1 MDTGEVKSGE
11 ERDKRENNETEVRVR
26 GEKSVVKPVTEGI
39 GMGTGE
45 GRREGGV
52 SGGGGEKGESGAF
65 GIGEGGESVVML
77 REDGSEGMDSGT
89 GFGNG
94 FPPRVH
100 RVVGVSVRVVVV
112 VVDVVGGGYGGGRR
126 DRIGI

>member
-1 MDTGEVKSGE
+1 MDTGEVKPGE

-52 SGGGGEKGESGAF
+52 SGGGG
-65 GIGEGGESVVML
+65 
-77 REDGSEGMDSGT
+77 
-89 GFGNG
+89 
-94 FPPRVH
+94 
-100 RVVGVSVRVVVV
+100 
-112 VVDVVGGGYGGGRR
+112 
-126 DRIGI
+126 